1 MRKSRKMDL
10 PTMARACPD
19 LLPDSPLSLMLAGMI
34 GGLFAVRP
42 ELVIGVV
49 VLFVLNA
56 IVSVWMTAATAA
68 GTYIS
73 LVQAIVERGIGYTIA
88 LLMLTVLSWMLGDI
102 AVLRQIAF
110 GAIGAIETAVA
121 LGMLARML
129 PRFRP
134 VYVGL
139 LRWIDDNT
147 PLSTSVDQIE
157 KLINDRTD
165 E

>member
-1 MRKSRKMDL
+1 
-10 PTMARACPD
+10 MARASPD
-19 LLPDSPLSLMLAGMI
+19 LLPDSPLSLVLAGMV

-42 ELVIGVV
+42 ELVVGVA
-49 VLFVLNA
+49 VLFGLNTV
-56 IVSVWMTAATAA
+56 VSFWMTATTAA

-73 LVQAIVERGIGYTIA
+73 LAQATVERGMGYVIA

-139 LRWIDDNT
+139 LRWIDHNT
-147 PLSTSVDQIE
+147 PLSTSIE
-157 KLINDRTD
+157 EIEELINEQNDS
-165 E
+165 